1 LPQDITHPNVISM
14 KTKFTLLA
22 MLAGAMLA
30 TSCTKEGGEGKTYG
44 KIDFLDITD
53 AEYLYTTR
61 SGGTTRAE
69 GDGLT
74 HLFKMVASGNV
85 EEVVIKDE
93 NGDEV
98 PATKI
103 KISQV
108 TDNLIFFGIQYGKV
122 APAYFIRKSDGAAFE
137 VPEILQWSFDWHGYS
152 DGEDMVARLE
162 RNQRTVYVDKQENIF
177 VLTSGSELYKV
188 SYSGQGISAEKTAS
202 NVRKLSVDWE
212 GNVFYMN
219 DYDNLWCVAA
229 DGTTFQVEVQIEDQ
243 PLNFPEYS
251 HDRSVLTFLHSFPQR
266 DGGGFLYMTP
276 WKWYL
281 ITVNAGEK
289 RAEPQLIYEITDTEL
304 IHNDNR
310 AVSLANTI
318 LAKGAVII
326 RSDLSTKTLEK
337 KIPVESESTA
347 YTANHAYWTDDTAVW
362 DFNAETEAITAL
374 HTFSTNVECR
384 NFSYADGLIM
394 FSMTDKTREKR
405 FRCEIRNG
413 VYSEE
418 EITSAGSET
427 PEVIDF
433 IRVN

>member
-1 LPQDITHPNVISM
+1 M
-14 KTKFTLLA
+14 KTKLLLSA
-22 MLAGAMLA
+22 MLACALLGVA
-30 TSCTKEGGEGKTYG
+30 CTKEGGESKTYG
-44 KIDFLDITD
+44 KINFLDITD

-61 SGGTTRAE
+61 AGGNTRAD
-69 GDGLT
+69 GDGLA

-98 PATKI
+98 PATRI

-108 TDNLIFFGIQYGKV
+108 TDNLIFFGIQYGNV

-137 VPEILQWSFDWHGYS
+137 IPEILQWSFDWHGYIDS
-152 DGEDMVARLE
+152 NSGAIRVRD
-162 RNQRTVYVDKQENIF
+162 QRTVYVDKQKNIF
-177 VLTSGSELYKV
+177 VLTSNAELYKV
-188 SYSGQGISAEKTAS
+188 SYSGQGISAVKTAS

-219 DYDNLWCVAA
+219 DYDNLWCIAA
-229 DGTTFQVEVQIEDQ
+229 DGTAFQVEEQIEDL
-243 PLNFPEYS
+243 PIYFPEYS
-251 HDRSVLTFLHSFPQR
+251 HDRSELTFFHSFPQR

-276 WKWYL
+276 GRWYL

-289 RAEPQLIYEITDTEL
+289 RAEQQLIFETTDTEL
-304 IHNDNR
+304 IYHDNR
-310 AVSLANTI
+310 AVSLANKI

-337 KIPVESESTA
+337 KVPVESTSTA
-347 YTANHAYWTDDTAVW
+347 YTTNHAYWTDQTAVW
-362 DFNAETEAITAL
+362 DFNAETEETTAV
-374 HTFSTNVECR
+374 HTFNTNVECS
-384 NFSYADGLIM
+384 NFSYADGLIL
-394 FSMTDKTREKR
+394 FTMTDRTREKR

-427 PEVIDF
+427 PEMIDF